1 MSKTMPDYAQLY
13 SEYELEFGSK
23 RAQSLLFVSE
33 DLSLEDVICEEMAAE
48 YLRNPAKRHLAKYL
62 RGQLEGDLGL

>member
-1 MSKTMPDYAQLY
+1 MPDYAQLY
-13 SEYELEFGSK
+13 FEYELEFGSK
-23 RAQSLLFVSE
+23 LAQSLLFVSE

-48 YLRNPAKRHLAKYL
+48 YLRNPAKKHLAKYL

>member
-13 SEYELEFGSK
+13 FEYELEFGSK

>member
-1 MSKTMPDYAQLY
+1 MPDYAQLY
-13 SEYELEFGSK
+13 FEYELELGSK

-48 YLRNPAKRHLAKYL
+48 YLRNPAKKHLAKYL